1 MNFFNSVKQVAVR
14 VVGLAQVKEYIQKST
29 ISECSEGGM
38 LDGDYGAKL
47 WETWSARL
55 MRLT

>member
-1 MNFFNSVKQVAVR
+1 MR
-14 VVGLAQVKEYIQKST
+14 VVGIAQVKEYIQKST

-47 WETWSARL
+47 WETWSARF